1 MLRSPRISEG
11 GTWAIQTE
19 GVKCNPCRI
28 RTISRLHVTDLTL
41 MHHTC
46 VKECLQVKDG

>member
-11 GTWAIQTE
+11 GTWAIQTQ
-19 GVKCNPCRI
+19 GLVMIRI
-28 RTISRLHVTDLTL
+28 LAEFRTISRLHVTDLTL

-46 VKECLQVKDG
+46 VIPPG

>member
-11 GTWAIQTE
+11 GTSAIQTQ
-19 GVKCNPCRI
+19 VVSDDYDPYRI

-46 VKECLQVKDG
+46 VMSPG